1 MRIVFNIG
9 FLLSFMLGIA
19 QNEKTLDKVIAVVGS
34 EIVLYSELEV
44 QYLQLRSQGAKKGM
58 DTRCEVLDNLLFQK
72 LLINQSKLDSVEVTE
87 GQVSAE
93 VDRRIAYFVSQ
104 IGSERALEEYYKKP
118 IEEIRAE
125 LAKGVKN
132 QMLTQ
137 QMQATIT
144 SSIRI
149 TPSEVKKYYK
159 DLPKD
164 SLPLVNAG
172 VEVAQLVILAPASR
186 KAREAAKTRLNDM
199 RDRIKAGEDFATLA
213 ILYSEDPGTAK
224 KGGELGF
231 VGKAEVDPAFA
242 NVAFKL
248 KGSEVSRI
256 VESQFGFHI
265 IQLIERRDEKVNV
278 RHILIKPKIEGADLQ
293 FAKNQ
298 CDSLKN
304 VIQDI
309 DSLDFAR
316 VAIMFSEDEESKNN
330 AGLMVNPYTGSS
342 VFELDQLE
350 PAIYV
355 ATEKMEPGDISDP
368 LTYSTR
374 DGKQG
379 YRIIQ
384 LLTKNESHRANLKQD
399 YQLIQN
405 IALARKQADQVENWI
420 ERKIQKT
427 HIKVNPDYGSCKF
440 INPWI

>member
-1 MRIVFNIG
+1 MKILLNI
-9 FLLSFMLGIA
+9 FLLVVHVSAFA
-19 QNEKTLDKVIAVVGS
+19 QNEKILDKVIAVVGS

-44 QYLQLRSQGAKKGM
+44 QYLQMRSQGAKKGM
-58 DTRCEVLDNLLFQK
+58 ETRCQVLDNLLYQK
-72 LLINQSKLDSVEVTE
+72 LLINQSKLDSVVVTPA
-87 GQVSAE
+87 QVSAE

-104 IGSERALEEYYKKP
+104 IGSERALEEYYKKS
-118 IEEIRAE
+118 IDEIRSE

-137 QMQATIT
+137 QMQMSIT
-144 SSIRI
+144 SGIHI

-159 DLPKD
+159 ELPED
-164 SLPLVNAG
+164 SLPMVNAG
-172 VEVAQLVILAPASR
+172 VEVAQLVVLAPASR
-186 KAREAAKTRLNDM
+186 KAREQAKKRLNDM

-248 KGSEVSRI
+248 KGNETSRI

-278 RHILIKPKIEGADLQ
+278 RHILVKPKIEGADLQ
-293 FAKNQ
+293 YAKRK
-298 CDSLKN
+298 CDSLKE
-304 VIQDI
+304 VILTV
-309 DSLDFAR
+309 DSLSFAR
-316 VAIMFSEDEESKNN
+316 VAIMFSDDEESKNN

-342 VFELDQLE
+342 TFELDQLE

-355 ATEKMEPGDISDP
+355 ATEKMNPGDISSP
-368 LTYSTR
+368 ITYSTR

-379 YRIIQ
+379 YRIVQ
-384 LLTKNESHRANLKQD
+384 LLSKNESHRANLKQD

-405 IALARKQADQVENWI
+405 VALARKQASEIENWI
-420 ERKIQKT
+420 EKKIVKT
-427 HIKVNPDYGSCKF
+427 HIKVNPDYGQCNF